1 MHSVR
6 KKVRNFASEKFNQ
19 SNHSK
24 MKLRKLFVAV
34 ALLTTGLVSAQQQQM
49 QMPEIPVD
57 DSVRIGKLDNGLTY
71 YLRHNNT
78 PEKKANFYIAQ
89 RVGSIQEDDSQ
100 QGLAHFLEHMAFNGS
115 EHFPTGTMTEYLQ
128 SIGVQYGRSLNAY
141 TSIDRTVYY
150 IADVSTERQSA
161 LDSCVLVLR
170 DWSSGVTA
178 TPEEI
183 EKERDVIHNE
193 YRMRNSPSQRMIER
207 ALPTLFQGSKYGFR
221 MPIGKMEIIDNFKPE
236 ELIAYYKKWYRP
248 DNQAIIIVGDI
259 NVDYTEALI
268 KKLFGDIVV
277 PADAAKVIDEPVP
290 DNEKAIYVA
299 EKDKEQQ
306 YPVLMLSMKRDPVP
320 TELKKTAAYLVQQY
334 LSSMVCSMLNSRFS
348 EISEQPDC
356 PFIQGQA
363 EDGNYLGMS
372 RTKDAFQLVGVAKEG
387 KDIETLQAIYREA
400 KRARDFGFTA
410 TEYARAKA
418 DYLSGL
424 EKIYTNRDKR
434 KNNVYCSEYV
444 ENFLENEPIPS
455 IETLYQLM
463 TALAGQL
470 PVELVN
476 QYAQQL
482 ITTDDKNLVAY
493 YMEQEKEGKKYVST
507 DAMKTGIEA
516 VRTEAL
522 TAWVDNVKE
531 EPLISQMPAKGKIVK
546 ETENKTLGYKELTL
560 SNGARVI
567 LKKTDFKDD
576 QVMMQAEAKGGYS
589 LFGKQDEINLQAI
602 DAVVMYSGLGNFLK
616 SELDKALAGKVASV
630 GIRVAED
637 RQYISGQSTP
647 KDLETLF
654 QLFYLTMTNVNK
666 DEKSMAS
673 FINQMQ
679 LVLKTKDLNH
689 ELVYRDS
696 VASIQNSGNPLYM
709 LPNLEDIQKFDY
721 DRALQM
727 LKQLYGNG
735 GQFIYTIIGNF
746 DEQKVREYL
755 ELYIAAMP
763 QGQVVKAKDVRTFFR
778 GTPVCNFTRKMETP
792 QAQTTEIW
800 LNDQLP
806 YTLENVVLMRFA
818 SQILTRIY
826 DRTIRE
832 EESAAYNVG
841 ARGEISVNGD
851 KPIYM
856 LTAQAPTNPDKQK
869 IARDLMLKY
878 LAEASEK
885 IGDTD
890 LNTVKEILLKQAE
903 DNNRENGHWMN
914 VLTEWTAEGVDLQTK
929 YVETVKAVTNQ
940 KVQNF
945 IKQMMNTGNHASI
958 VMMPEK

>member
-1 MHSVR
+1 MIACWPNNKIST
-6 KKVRNFASEKFNQ
+6 Q

-141 TSIDRTVYY
+141 TSIDRTVYF

-170 DWSSGVTA
+170 DWSSGITV

-193 YRMRNSPSQRMIER
+193 YRMRNSPNQRMIER

-221 MPIGKMEIIDNFKPE
+221 MPIGKMEIVDNFKPE
-236 ELIAYYKKWYRP
+236 ELVAYYKKWYRP

-268 KKLFGDIVV
+268 KKLFGDIKVD
-277 PADAAKVIDEPVP
+277 PNAPKVIDEPVP
-290 DNEKAIYVA
+290 DNEQAIYVT

-320 TELKKTAAYLVQQY
+320 AELKKTAAYLVQNY
-334 LSSMVCSMLNSRFS
+334 LNTMVCAMLNSRFS
-348 EISEQPDC
+348 EITEQPDC
-356 PFIQGQA
+356 PFIQAQVQ
-363 EDGNYLGMS
+363 DGNFMQLA
-372 RTKDAFQLVGVAKEG
+372 RTKDALMLIGVAKEG
-387 KDIETLQAIYREA
+387 KDIETLQAMAREA

-410 TEYARAKA
+410 TEYSRAKA

-424 EKIYTNRDKR
+424 EKLYTNRDKR
-434 KNNVYCSEYV
+434 KNDAYCSEYV
-444 ENFLENEPIPS
+444 ENFLENDPIPS
-455 IETLYQLM
+455 VETLYQTM

-470 PVELVN
+470 PIELVN
-476 QYAQQL
+476 QYAQQ
-482 ITTDDKNLVAY
+482 IINIDGKNLVAFS
-493 YMEQEKEGKKYVST
+493 MEQEKEGKTNYT
-507 DAMKTGIEA
+507 TADAMKAGVET
-516 VRTEAL
+516 VRTETL
-522 TAWVDNVKE
+522 TAWVDNVKQ
-531 EPLISQMPAKGKIVK
+531 EPLIAQMPTKGQIVK

-576 QVMMQAEAKGGYS
+576 QVMMQAEAKGGMS
-589 LFGKQDEINLQAI
+589 LFGKADDMNLQLI
-602 DAVVMYSGLGNFLK
+602 SIVPSYSGLGNFLK
-616 SELDKALAGKVASV
+616 SELDKALAGKMASV
-630 GIRVAED
+630 SIRVAED
-637 RQYISGQSTP
+637 RQYIVGQSTP

-654 QLFYLTMTNVNK
+654 QLFYLTMTDVKK
-666 DEKSMAS
+666 DDKSMAS
-673 FINQMQ
+673 FVNLMQ
-679 LVLKTKDLNH
+679 TALKNKDLNH
-689 ELVYRDS
+689 DIAYNDS
-696 VASIQNSGNPLYM
+696 VNSVQNCGNFLY
-709 LPNLEDIQKFDY
+709 LTPSVDDIQRFDY
-721 DRALQM
+721 ERTLQM
-727 LKQLYGNG
+727 MKQLYGNG

-746 DEQKVREYL
+746 DEQQVRELL
-755 ELYIAAMP
+755 EQYIAPMP
-763 QGQVVKAKDVRTFFR
+763 QGTPVKAKDVRTFFK
-778 GTPVCNFTRKMETP
+778 GNPVCNFTRKMETP
-792 QAQTTEIW
+792 QARTTEIW
-800 LNDQLP
+800 LNDKLP
-806 YTLENVVLMRFA
+806 YTQENVVLMNMV
-818 SQILTRIY
+818 SQIMTRIY

-841 ARGEISVNGD
+841 ARGTISVNGN
-851 KPIYM
+851 KPVYM
-856 LTAQAPTNPDKQK
+856 LSAAAPTNPDKQK

-878 LAEASEK
+878 MTEATQK
-885 IGDTD
+885 ISDTD
-890 LNTVKEILLKQAE
+890 LNTVKEIMLKQAE

-914 VLTEWTAEGVDLQTK
+914 VLTEWTAEGIDLQTN
-929 YVETVKAVTNQ
+929 YAETVKGVTTQ

-945 IKQMMNTGNHASI
+945 IKQIISAGNHASI

>member
-1 MHSVR
+1 M
-6 KKVRNFASEKFNQ
+6 
-19 SNHSK
+19 
-24 MKLRKLFVAV
+24 AV
-34 ALLTTGLVSAQQQQM
+34 ALISTGLASAQQQM
-49 QMPEIPVD
+49 QMPEIPTD

-141 TSIDRTVYY
+141 TSIDRTVYF

-170 DWSSGVTA
+170 DWSSGITV

-236 ELIAYYKKWYRP
+236 ELVAYYKKWYRP

-268 KKLFGDIVV
+268 KKLFGDIKVD
-277 PADAAKVIDEPVP
+277 PNAPKVIDEPVP
-290 DNEKAIYVA
+290 DNEQAIYVA

-320 TELKKTAAYLVQQY
+320 AELKKTAAFLVQEY
-334 LSSMVCSMLNSRFS
+334 LNTMVCSMMNSRFS
-348 EISEQPDC
+348 EITEQPDC
-356 PFIQGQA
+356 PFIQAQVQN
-363 EDGNYLGMS
+363 GNFLDMA
-372 RTKDAFQLVGVAKEG
+372 RTKDELRIIGVAKEG
-387 KDIETLQAIYREA
+387 KDIEMLQALVREA
-400 KRARDFGFTA
+400 KRAHDFGFTA

-424 EKIYTNRDKR
+424 EKFYTNRDKR
-434 KNNVYCSEYV
+434 KNDAYCSEYV
-444 ENFLENEPIPS
+444 ENFLESDPIPS
-455 IETLYQLM
+455 AETLYQTM

-476 QYAQQL
+476 QYAQQV
-482 ITTDDKNLVAY
+482 ISTDDKNLVAF
-493 YMEQEKEGKKYVST
+493 YMEQEKDGKTYVAT
-507 DAMKTGIEA
+507 DAMKKGVEA
-516 VRTEAL
+516 VRAETL

-531 EPLISQMPAKGKIVK
+531 EPLIANMPAKGQIVK

-576 QVMMQAEAKGGYS
+576 QVMMQAEAKGGMA
-589 LFGKQDEINLQAI
+589 LFGKADDMNVQLISI
-602 DAVVMYSGLGNFLK
+602 VPSYSGLGNFLK
-616 SELDKALAGKVASV
+616 SELDKALAGKMASV
-630 GIRVAED
+630 SLRVAED
-637 RQYISGQSTP
+637 RQYIAGQSTP

-654 QLFYLTMTNVNK
+654 QLFYLTMTDIKK
-666 DEKSMAS
+666 DEKSVAS
-673 FINQMQ
+673 FINLMQ
-679 LVLKTKDLNH
+679 TALKNKDLNH
-689 ELVYRDS
+689 EIVYRDS
-696 VASIQNSGNPLYM
+696 VANVQNCGNFLY
-709 LPNLEDIQKFDY
+709 LTPSVDDIQRFDY
-721 DRALQM
+721 DRTLEM
-727 LKQLYGNG
+727 IKLLYSNISR
-735 GQFIYTIIGNF
+735 FTFTIVGNF
-746 DEQKVREYL
+746 DEQQTRDLIET
-755 ELYIAAMP
+755 YIASVAC
-763 QGQVVKAKDVRTFFR
+763 VDSLDYSTKDIRTFFKGNR
-778 GTPVCNFTRKMETP
+778 VCNFTRKMETP

-800 LNDQLP
+800 LNDKLP
-806 YTLENVVLMRFA
+806 YTQENVILMNIA
-818 SQILTRIY
+818 SQIMTRIY

-841 ARGEISVNGD
+841 AKGSLSVNGD
-851 KPIYM
+851 RPVYIF
-856 LTAQAPTNPDKQK
+856 TAAAPTNPDKQK

-878 LAEASEK
+878 LTEATQK
-885 IGDTD
+885 ISDTD
-890 LNTVKEILLKQAE
+890 LNTVKEIMLKQAE

-914 VLTEWTAEGVDLQTK
+914 VLTEWTAEGVDLQTN
-929 YVETVKAVTNQ
+929 YAETVKGVTAQ
-940 KVQNF
+940 KVQKF
-945 IKQMMNTGNHASI
+945 IADMINAGNHASI

>member
-1 MHSVR
+1 MR
-6 KKVRNFASEKFNQ
+6 
-19 SNHSK
+19 
-24 MKLRKLFVAV
+24 LRRLFVAI
-34 ALLTTGLVSAQQQQM
+34 ALISTGLASAQGQM

-170 DWSSGVTA
+170 DWSNGITV

-193 YRMRNSPSQRMIER
+193 YRMRNSPNQRMIER

-221 MPIGKMEIIDNFKPE
+221 MPIGKMEIVDNFKPE
-236 ELIAYYKKWYRP
+236 ELVAYYKKWYRP

-268 KKLFGDIVV
+268 KKLFGDIKVD
-277 PADAAKVIDEPVP
+277 PNAPKVIDEPVP
-290 DNEKAIYVA
+290 DNEQAIYVA

-306 YPVLMLSMKRDPVP
+306 YPVLMLSMKCDPVP
-320 TELKKTAAYLVQQY
+320 TELKKTSAYLVQEY
-334 LSSMVCSMLNSRFS
+334 LNAMVCSMLNSRFS
-348 EISEQPDC
+348 EITEQPDC
-356 PFIQGQA
+356 PFIQAQVQ
-363 EDGNYLGMS
+363 DGNFMQLA
-372 RTKDAFQLVGVAKEG
+372 RTKDALMLIGVAKEG
-387 KDIETLQAIYREA
+387 KDIETLQAVLREA

-424 EKIYTNRDKR
+424 EKLYTNRDKR
-434 KNNVYCSEYV
+434 KNDAYCSEYV
-444 ENFLENEPIPS
+444 ENFLESDPIPS
-455 IETLYQLM
+455 VETLYQMM

-470 PVELVN
+470 PVDLVN
-476 QYAQQL
+476 QYAQQ
-482 ITTDDKNLVAY
+482 IISIDGKNLVAFS
-493 YMEQEKEGKKYVST
+493 MEQEKEGKANYIT
-507 DAMKTGIEA
+507 ADALKKGTEA
-516 VRTEAL
+516 VRTETL

-531 EPLISQMPAKGKIVK
+531 EPLITQMPTKGQIVK

-576 QVMMQAEAKGGYS
+576 QVMMQAEAKGGMS
-589 LFGKQDEINLQAI
+589 LFGKADDMNLQLI
-602 DAVVMYSGLGNFLK
+602 SVVPTYSGLGNFLK

-630 GIRVAED
+630 SINVAED
-637 RQYISGQSTP
+637 RQYIAGQSTP

-654 QLFYLTMTNVNK
+654 QLFYLTMTNIKK

-673 FINQMQ
+673 FANLMQ
-679 LVLKTKDLNH
+679 TALKNKDLNH
-689 ELVYRDS
+689 EIVYRDS
-696 VASIQNSGNPLYM
+696 VASVQNCGNFLY
-709 LPNLEDIQKFDY
+709 LTPSVDDIKRFDY
-721 DRALQM
+721 DRSLEM
-727 LKQLYGNG
+727 IKQLYGNG

-746 DEQKVREYL
+746 DEQQVRELL
-755 ELYIAAMP
+755 EQYIAPMP
-763 QGQVVKAKDVRTFFR
+763 QGTPVKAKDVRTFFK
-778 GTPVCNFTRKMETP
+778 GNPVCNFTRKMETP
-792 QAQTTEIW
+792 QAQITEIW
-800 LNDQLP
+800 LNDKMA
-806 YTLENVVLMRFA
+806 YTQENVILMNIA
-818 SQILTRIY
+818 KQILTRIY

-841 ARGEISVNGD
+841 AKGSISVNGD
-851 KPIYM
+851 KPVFM
-856 LTAQAPTNPDKQK
+856 LSAVAPTNPDKQK

-878 LAEASEK
+878 LKESTQK
-885 IGDTD
+885 ITDTD
-890 LNTVKEILLKQAE
+890 LNTVKEIMLKQAE
-903 DNNRENGHWMN
+903 DNNRENSHWMN
-914 VLTEWTAEGVDLQTK
+914 VLTEWTAEGVDLQTN
-929 YVETVKAVTNQ
+929 YAETVKAVTAQ
-940 KVQNF
+940 KVQKFLADMINA
-945 IKQMMNTGNHASI
+945 GNQASI

>member
-1 MHSVR
+1 
-6 KKVRNFASEKFNQ
+6 
-19 SNHSK
+19 
-24 MKLRKLFVAV
+24 MKLRKIFVAV
-34 ALLTTGLVSAQQQQM
+34 ALLTTGVVSAQQQM

-89 RVGSIQEDDSQ
+89 RVGSIQEDDTQ

-170 DWSSGVTA
+170 DWSSGITA

-268 KKLFGDIVV
+268 KKMFGDIVV

-290 DNEKAIYVA
+290 DNEKAIYVV

-306 YPVLMLSMKRDPVP
+306 YPILMLSMKRDPVP
-320 TELKKTAAYLVQQY
+320 AELKKTAAYLVQVY
-334 LSSMVCSMLNSRFS
+334 LNSMVCSMLNSRLS
-348 EISEQPDC
+348 EIAEQPEC
-356 PFIQGQA
+356 PFIQGVAQ
-363 EDGNYLGMS
+363 DGNYLDMS
-372 RTKDAFQLVGVAKEG
+372 RTKDAFQLIGVAKEG

-424 EKIYTNRDKR
+424 EKTYTNRDKR

-444 ENFLENEPIPS
+444 ENFLENDPIPS
-455 IETLYQLM
+455 IETLYQTM

-476 QYAQQL
+476 QYAQQI
-482 ITTDDKNLVAY
+482 ITTDDKNLVAF
-493 YMEQEKEGKKYVST
+493 YMEQEKEGKTYVSPN
-507 DAMKTGIEA
+507 AMKTGIEA
-516 VRTEAL
+516 VRTETL
-522 TAWVDNVKE
+522 TAWVDNVKQ

-576 QVMMQAEAKGGYS
+576 QVMMQAEAKGGMS
-589 LFGKQDEINLQAI
+589 LFGKADIMNLQAT
-602 DAVVMYSGLGNFLK
+602 DAAVMYSGLGNFSK
-616 SELDKALAGKVASV
+616 SELEKALAGKQASV

-647 KDLETLF
+647 KDLETMF
-654 QLFYLTMTNVNK
+654 QLFYLTMTNINK
-666 DEKSMAS
+666 DEKSMAA
-673 FINQMQ
+673 FVNQMQ
-679 LVLKTKDLNH
+679 LVLKNKSLNH
-689 ELVYRDS
+689 SLVYQDS
-696 VASIQNSGNPLYM
+696 VESVRNCGNKLFRIPEV
-709 LPNLEDIQKFDY
+709 EDIQQFDY
-721 DRALQM
+721 DRTLQI

-746 DEQKVREYL
+746 DEQQVREYL
-755 ELYIAAMP
+755 EQYIAAMP
-763 QGQVVKAKDVRTFFR
+763 QGQAVKAKDIRTYFK
-778 GTPVCNFTRKMETP
+778 GNPVCNFSRKMETP

-800 LNDQLP
+800 INDKLP
-806 YTLENVVLMRFA
+806 YTQENVVLMRIA
-818 SQILTRIY
+818 SQIMTRIY

-841 ARGEISVNGD
+841 ASGSISVNGD
-851 KPIYM
+851 KPVYM
-856 LTAQAPTNPDKQK
+856 FAAQAPTNPDKQK

-878 LAEASEK
+878 LTEASEK

-914 VLTEWTAEGVDLQTK
+914 VLTEWTAEGVDLQTN
-929 YVETVKAVTNQ
+929 YAETVKAVTNQ

-945 IKQMMNTGNHASI
+945 IKQMISAGNHASI
-958 VMMPEK
+958 VMMPEQ

>member
-1 MHSVR
+1 
-6 KKVRNFASEKFNQ
+6 
-19 SNHSK
+19 
-24 MKLRKLFVAV
+24 MKLRKIFVAV
-34 ALLTTGLVSAQQQQM
+34 ALLTTGVVSAQQQM

-89 RVGSIQEDDSQ
+89 RVGSIQEDDTQ

-170 DWSSGVTA
+170 DWSSGITA

-268 KKLFGDIVV
+268 KKMFGDIVV

-306 YPVLMLSMKRDPVP
+306 YPILMLSMKRDPVP
-320 TELKKTAAYLVQQY
+320 AELKKTAAYLVQVY
-334 LSSMVCSMLNSRFS
+334 LNSMVCSMLNSRLS
-348 EISEQPDC
+348 EIAEQPEC
-356 PFIQGQA
+356 PFIQGVAQ
-363 EDGNYLGMS
+363 DGNYLDMS
-372 RTKDAFQLVGVAKEG
+372 RTKDAFQLIGVAKEG

-424 EKIYTNRDKR
+424 EKTYTNRDKR

-444 ENFLENEPIPS
+444 ENFLENDPIPS
-455 IETLYQLM
+455 IETLYQTM

-476 QYAQQL
+476 QYAQQI
-482 ITTDDKNLVAY
+482 ITTDDKNLVAF
-493 YMEQEKEGKKYVST
+493 YMEQEKEGKTYVSPN
-507 DAMKTGIEA
+507 AMKTGIEA
-516 VRTEAL
+516 VRTETL
-522 TAWVDNVKE
+522 TAWVDNVKQ

-576 QVMMQAEAKGGYS
+576 QVMMQAEAKGGMS
-589 LFGKQDEINLQAI
+589 LFGKADIMNLQAT
-602 DAVVMYSGLGNFLK
+602 DAAVMYSGLGNFSK
-616 SELDKALAGKVASV
+616 SELEKALAGKQASV

-647 KDLETLF
+647 KDLETMF
-654 QLFYLTMTNVNK
+654 QLFYLTMTNINK
-666 DEKSMAS
+666 DEKSMAA
-673 FINQMQ
+673 FVNQMQ
-679 LVLKTKDLNH
+679 LVLKNKSLNH
-689 ELVYRDS
+689 SLVYQDS
-696 VASIQNSGNPLYM
+696 VESVRNCGNKLFRIPEV
-709 LPNLEDIQKFDY
+709 EDIQQFDY
-721 DRALQM
+721 DRTLQI

-746 DEQKVREYL
+746 DEQQVREYL
-755 ELYIAAMP
+755 EQYIAAMP
-763 QGQVVKAKDVRTFFR
+763 QGQAVKAKDIRTYFK
-778 GTPVCNFTRKMETP
+778 GNPVCNFSRKMETP

-800 LNDQLP
+800 INDKLP
-806 YTLENVVLMRFA
+806 YTQENVVLMRIA
-818 SQILTRIY
+818 SQIMTRIY

-841 ARGEISVNGD
+841 ASGSISVNGD
-851 KPIYM
+851 KPVYM
-856 LTAQAPTNPDKQK
+856 FAAQAPTNPDKQK

-878 LAEASEK
+878 LTEASEK

-914 VLTEWTAEGVDLQTK
+914 VLTEWTAEGVDLQTN
-929 YVETVKAVTNQ
+929 YAETVKAVTNQ

-945 IKQMMNTGNHASI
+945 IKQMISAGNHASI
-958 VMMPEK
+958 VMMPEQ

>member
-1 MHSVR
+1 
-6 KKVRNFASEKFNQ
+6 
-19 SNHSK
+19 

-34 ALLTTGLVSAQQQQM
+34 ALLTTMMVSAQQQQM

-150 IADVSTERQSA
+150 ISDVSTERQSA

-277 PADAAKVIDEPVP
+277 PANAAKVVDEPVP

-320 TELKKTAAYLVQQY
+320 AELKKTVAYLVQQY

-363 EDGNYLGMS
+363 GDGNYLDMA
-372 RTKDAFQLVGVAKEG
+372 RTKDAFQLIGVAKEG

-424 EKIYTNRDKR
+424 EKTYTNRDKR

-444 ENFLENEPIPS
+444 ENFLENDPIPS
-455 IETLYQLM
+455 IETLYQTM

-482 ITTDDKNLVAY
+482 ITTDDKNL
-493 YMEQEKEGKKYVST
+493 EKEGKTYVSP

-516 VRTEAL
+516 VRTETL

-616 SELDKALAGKVASV
+616 SELDKALAKALAGKVASV

-673 FINQMQ
+673 FVNQMQ

-689 ELVYRDS
+689 DLVYRDS
-696 VASIQNSGNPLYM
+696 VASVQNSGNPLYM
-709 LPNLEDIQKFDY
+709 LPNLEDIEKFDY
-721 DRALQM
+721 DRTLQM
-727 LKQLYGNG
+727 LKQMYGNG
-735 GQFIYTIIGNF
+735 GQFVYTIIGNF

-755 ELYIAAMP
+755 EQYIAAMP
-763 QGQVVKAKDVRTFFR
+763 QGQAVKAKDVRTFFR
-778 GTPVCNFTRKMETP
+778 GNPVCNFTRKMETP

-818 SQILTRIY
+818 SQIMTRIY

-841 ARGEISVNGD
+841 ARGEMSVNGD

-856 LTAQAPTNPDKQK
+856 FTAQAPTNPDKQK

-878 LAEASEK
+878 LQEASEK
-885 IGDTD
+885 ISDTD
-890 LNTVKEILLKQAE
+890 LNTVREILLKQAE

-929 YVETVKAVTNQ
+929 YAETVKAVTNQ
-940 KVQNF
+940 KVQDF
-945 IKQMMNTGNHASI
+945 IKQMINAGNHASI

>member
-1 MHSVR
+1 MR
-6 KKVRNFASEKFNQ
+6 
-19 SNHSK
+19 
-24 MKLRKLFVAV
+24 LRRLFVAI
-34 ALLTTGLVSAQQQQM
+34 ALISTGLASAQGQM

-170 DWSSGVTA
+170 DWSNGITV

-193 YRMRNSPSQRMIER
+193 YRMRNSPNQRMIER

-221 MPIGKMEIIDNFKPE
+221 MPIGKMEIVDNFKPE
-236 ELIAYYKKWYRP
+236 ELVAYYKKWYRP

-268 KKLFGDIVV
+268 KKLFGDIKVD
-277 PADAAKVIDEPVP
+277 PNAPKVIDEPVP
-290 DNEKAIYVA
+290 DNEQAIYVA

-320 TELKKTAAYLVQQY
+320 TELKKTSAYLVQEY
-334 LSSMVCSMLNSRFS
+334 LNAMVCSMLNSRFS
-348 EISEQPDC
+348 EITEQPDC
-356 PFIQGQA
+356 PFIQAQVQ
-363 EDGNYLGMS
+363 DGNFMQLA
-372 RTKDAFQLVGVAKEG
+372 RTKDALMLIGVAKEG
-387 KDIETLQAIYREA
+387 KDIETLQAVLREA

-424 EKIYTNRDKR
+424 EKLYTNRDKR
-434 KNNVYCSEYV
+434 KNDAYCSEYV
-444 ENFLENEPIPS
+444 ENFLESDPIPS
-455 IETLYQLM
+455 VETLYQMM

-470 PVELVN
+470 PVDLVN
-476 QYAQQL
+476 QYAQQ
-482 ITTDDKNLVAY
+482 IISIDGKNLVAFS
-493 YMEQEKEGKKYVST
+493 MEQEKEGKANYIT
-507 DAMKTGIEA
+507 ADALKKGTEV
-516 VRTEAL
+516 VRTETL

-531 EPLISQMPAKGKIVK
+531 EPLITQMPTKGQIVK

-576 QVMMQAEAKGGYS
+576 QVMMQAEAKGGMS
-589 LFGKQDEINLQAI
+589 LFGKADDMNLQLI
-602 DAVVMYSGLGNFLK
+602 SVVSTYSGLGNFLK

-630 GIRVAED
+630 SINVAED
-637 RQYISGQSTP
+637 RQYIAGQSTP

-654 QLFYLTMTNVNK
+654 QLFYLTMTNIKK

-673 FINQMQ
+673 FANLMQ
-679 LVLKTKDLNH
+679 TALKNKDLNH
-689 ELVYRDS
+689 EIVYRDS
-696 VASIQNSGNPLYM
+696 VASVQNCGNFLY
-709 LPNLEDIQKFDY
+709 LTPSVDDIKRFDY
-721 DRALQM
+721 DRSLEM
-727 LKQLYGNG
+727 IKQLYGNG

-746 DEQKVREYL
+746 DEQQVRELL
-755 ELYIAAMP
+755 EQYIAPMP
-763 QGQVVKAKDVRTFFR
+763 QGTPVKAKDVRTFFK
-778 GTPVCNFTRKMETP
+778 GNPVCNFTRKMETP
-792 QAQTTEIW
+792 QAQITEIW
-800 LNDQLP
+800 LNDKMA
-806 YTLENVVLMRFA
+806 YTQENVILMNIA
-818 SQILTRIY
+818 KQILTRIY

-841 ARGEISVNGD
+841 AKGSISVNGD
-851 KPIYM
+851 KPVFM
-856 LTAQAPTNPDKQK
+856 LSAVAPTNPDKQK

-878 LAEASEK
+878 LKESTQK
-885 IGDTD
+885 ITDTD
-890 LNTVKEILLKQAE
+890 LNTVKEIMLKQAE
-903 DNNRENGHWMN
+903 DNNRENSHWMN
-914 VLTEWTAEGVDLQTK
+914 VLTEWTAEGVDLQTN
-929 YVETVKAVTNQ
+929 YAETVKAVTAQ
-940 KVQNF
+940 KVQKFLADMINA
-945 IKQMMNTGNHASI
+945 GNHASI

>member
-1 MHSVR
+1 MIACWPNNKIST
-6 KKVRNFASEKFNQ
+6 Q

-141 TSIDRTVYY
+141 TSIDRTVYF

-170 DWSSGVTA
+170 DWSSGITV

-193 YRMRNSPSQRMIER
+193 YRMRNSPNQRMIER

-221 MPIGKMEIIDNFKPE
+221 MPIGKMEIVDNFKPE
-236 ELIAYYKKWYRP
+236 ELVAYYKKWYRP

-268 KKLFGDIVV
+268 KKLFGDIKVD
-277 PADAAKVIDEPVP
+277 PNAPKVIDEPVP
-290 DNEKAIYVA
+290 DNEQAIYVT

-320 TELKKTAAYLVQQY
+320 AELKKTAAYLVQNY
-334 LSSMVCSMLNSRFS
+334 LNTMVCAMLNSRFS
-348 EISEQPDC
+348 EITEQPDC
-356 PFIQGQA
+356 PFIQAQVQ
-363 EDGNYLGMS
+363 DGNFMQLA
-372 RTKDAFQLVGVAKEG
+372 RTKDALMLIGVAKEG
-387 KDIETLQAIYREA
+387 KDIETLQAIAREA

-410 TEYARAKA
+410 TEYSRAKA

-424 EKIYTNRDKR
+424 EKLYTNRDKR
-434 KNNVYCSEYV
+434 KNDAYCSEYV
-444 ENFLENEPIPS
+444 ENFLENDPIPS
-455 IETLYQLM
+455 VETLYQTM

-470 PVELVN
+470 PIELVN
-476 QYAQQL
+476 QYAQQ
-482 ITTDDKNLVAY
+482 IINIDGKNLVAFS
-493 YMEQEKEGKKYVST
+493 MEQEKEGKTNYT
-507 DAMKTGIEA
+507 TADAMKAGVET
-516 VRTEAL
+516 VRTETL
-522 TAWVDNVKE
+522 TAWVDNVKQ
-531 EPLISQMPAKGKIVK
+531 EPLIAQMPTKGKIVK

-560 SNGARVI
+560 SNGARII

-576 QVMMQAEAKGGYS
+576 QVMMQAEAKGGMS
-589 LFGKQDEINLQAI
+589 LFGKADDMNLQLI
-602 DAVVMYSGLGNFLK
+602 SIVPSYSGLGNFLK
-616 SELDKALAGKVASV
+616 SELDKALAGKMASV
-630 GIRVAED
+630 SIRVAED
-637 RQYISGQSTP
+637 RQYIVGQSTP

-654 QLFYLTMTNVNK
+654 QLFYLTMTDVKK
-666 DEKSMAS
+666 DDKSMAS
-673 FINQMQ
+673 FVNLMQ
-679 LVLKTKDLNH
+679 TALKNKDLNH
-689 ELVYRDS
+689 DIAYNDS
-696 VASIQNSGNPLYM
+696 VNSVQNCGNFLY
-709 LPNLEDIQKFDY
+709 LTPSVDDIQRFDY
-721 DRALQM
+721 ERTLQM
-727 LKQLYGNG
+727 MKQLYGNG

-746 DEQKVREYL
+746 DEQQVRELL
-755 ELYIAAMP
+755 EQYIAPMP
-763 QGQVVKAKDVRTFFR
+763 QGTPVKAKDVRTFFK
-778 GTPVCNFTRKMETP
+778 GNPVCNFTRKMETP
-792 QAQTTEIW
+792 QARTTEIW
-800 LNDQLP
+800 LNDKLP
-806 YTLENVVLMRFA
+806 YTQENVVLMNMA
-818 SQILTRIY
+818 SQIMTRIY

-841 ARGEISVNGD
+841 AKGTISVNGN
-851 KPIYM
+851 KPVYM
-856 LTAQAPTNPDKQK
+856 LSAAAPTNPDKQK

-878 LAEASEK
+878 MTEATQK
-885 IGDTD
+885 ISDTD
-890 LNTVKEILLKQAE
+890 LNTVKEIMLKQAE

-914 VLTEWTAEGVDLQTK
+914 VLTEWTAEDIDLQTN
-929 YVETVKAVTNQ
+929 YAETVKGVTTQ

-945 IKQMMNTGNHASI
+945 IKQIISAGNHASI

>member
-1 MHSVR
+1 
-6 KKVRNFASEKFNQ
+6 
-19 SNHSK
+19 

-34 ALLTTGLVSAQQQQM
+34 ALLTTMTVSAQQQQM

-207 ALPTLFQGSKYGFR
+207 ALPTLFQGSKYGYR

-268 KKLFGDIVV
+268 KKMFGDIVV
-277 PADAAKVIDEPVP
+277 PDNAAKVTDEPVP

-306 YPVLMLSMKRDPVP
+306 YPVVMLSMKRDPVP
-320 TELKKTAAYLVQQY
+320 AELKKTAAYLVQDY
-334 LSSMVCSMLNSRFS
+334 LSDMVCAMLNSRLS
-348 EISEQPDC
+348 EIAEQPDC

-434 KNNVYCSEYV
+434 KNSAYCSEYV
-444 ENFLENEPIPS
+444 EHFLENEPIPS
-455 IETLYQLM
+455 IETLYQTM

-493 YMEQEKEGKKYVST
+493 YMEQEKEGKTYVAT
-507 DAMKTGIEA
+507 EAMKAGVEA
-516 VRTEAL
+516 VRNETL
-522 TAWVDNVKE
+522 TAWVDNVKQ
-531 EPLISQMPAKGKIVK
+531 EPLIAQMPAKGKIVK

-576 QVMMQAEAKGGYS
+576 QVMMQAEAKGGMS
-589 LFGKQDEINLQAI
+589 LFGKADIMNLQAT
-602 DAVVMYSGLGNFLK
+602 DAAVMYSGLGNFSK
-616 SELDKALAGKVASV
+616 SELEKALAGKQASV

-647 KDLETLF
+647 KDMETMF
-654 QLFYLTMTNVNK
+654 QLFYLTMTNINK
-666 DEKSMAS
+666 DEKSMAA
-673 FINQMQ
+673 FVNQMQ
-679 LVLKTKDLNH
+679 LVLKNKSLNH
-689 ELVYRDS
+689 ALVYQDS
-696 VASIQNSGNPLYM
+696 VESVRNCGNKLFRIPEA
-709 LPNLEDIQKFDY
+709 EDIQQFDY
-721 DRALQM
+721 DRTLQM

-746 DEQKVREYL
+746 DEQLVREYL
-755 ELYIAAMP
+755 EQYIAAMP
-763 QGQVVKAKDVRTFFR
+763 QGQAVKAKDIRTYFK
-778 GTPVCNFTRKMETP
+778 GNPVCNFSRKMETP

-800 LNDQLP
+800 INDKLP
-806 YTLENVVLMRFA
+806 YTQENVVLMRIA
-818 SQILTRIY
+818 SQIMTRIY

-841 ARGEISVNGD
+841 ASGSISVNGD
-851 KPIYM
+851 KPVFM
-856 LTAQAPTNPDKQK
+856 FAAQAPTNPDKQK

-878 LAEASEK
+878 LAEATEK

-914 VLTEWTAEGVDLQTK
+914 VLTEWTAEGVDLQTN
-929 YVETVKAVTNQ
+929 YAETVKAVTNQ

-945 IKQMMNTGNHASI
+945 IKQMISAGNHASI
-958 VMMPEK
+958 VMMPEQ

>member
-1 MHSVR
+1 MR
-6 KKVRNFASEKFNQ
+6 
-19 SNHSK
+19 
-24 MKLRKLFVAV
+24 LRRLFVAI
-34 ALLTTGLVSAQQQQM
+34 ALISTGLASAQGQM

-170 DWSSGVTA
+170 DWSNGITV

-193 YRMRNSPSQRMIER
+193 YRMRNSPNQRMIER

-221 MPIGKMEIIDNFKPE
+221 MPIGKMEIVDNFKPE
-236 ELIAYYKKWYRP
+236 ELVAYYKKWYRP

-268 KKLFGDIVV
+268 KKLFGDIKVD
-277 PADAAKVIDEPVP
+277 PNAPKVIDEPVP
-290 DNEKAIYVA
+290 DNEQAIYVA

-320 TELKKTAAYLVQQY
+320 TELKKTSAYLVQEY
-334 LSSMVCSMLNSRFS
+334 LNAMVCSMLNSRFS
-348 EISEQPDC
+348 EITEQPDC
-356 PFIQGQA
+356 PFIQAQVQ
-363 EDGNYLGMS
+363 DGNFMQLA
-372 RTKDAFQLVGVAKEG
+372 RTKDALMLIGVAKEG
-387 KDIETLQAIYREA
+387 KDIETLQAVLREA

-424 EKIYTNRDKR
+424 EKLYTNRDKR
-434 KNNVYCSEYV
+434 KNDAYCSEYV
-444 ENFLENEPIPS
+444 ENFLESDPIPS
-455 IETLYQLM
+455 VETLYQMM

-470 PVELVN
+470 PVDLVN
-476 QYAQQL
+476 QYAQQ
-482 ITTDDKNLVAY
+482 IISIDGKNLVAFS
-493 YMEQEKEGKKYVST
+493 MEQEKEGKANYIT
-507 DAMKTGIEA
+507 ADALKKGTEV
-516 VRTEAL
+516 VRTETL

-531 EPLISQMPAKGKIVK
+531 EPLITQMPTKGQIVK

-576 QVMMQAEAKGGYS
+576 QVMMQAEAKGGMS
-589 LFGKQDEINLQAI
+589 LFGKADDMNLQLI
-602 DAVVMYSGLGNFLK
+602 SVVPTYSGLGNFLK

-630 GIRVAED
+630 SINVAED
-637 RQYISGQSTP
+637 RQYIAGQSTP

-654 QLFYLTMTNVNK
+654 QLFYLTMTNIKK

-673 FINQMQ
+673 FANLMQ
-679 LVLKTKDLNH
+679 TALKNKDLNH
-689 ELVYRDS
+689 EIVYRDS
-696 VASIQNSGNPLYM
+696 VASVQNCGNFLY
-709 LPNLEDIQKFDY
+709 LTPSVDDIKRFDY
-721 DRALQM
+721 DRSLEM
-727 LKQLYGNG
+727 IKQLYGNG

-746 DEQKVREYL
+746 DEQQVRELL
-755 ELYIAAMP
+755 EQYIAPMP
-763 QGQVVKAKDVRTFFR
+763 QGTPVKAKDVRTFFK
-778 GTPVCNFTRKMETP
+778 GNPICNFTRKMETP
-792 QAQTTEIW
+792 QAQITEIW
-800 LNDQLP
+800 LNDKMA
-806 YTLENVVLMRFA
+806 YTQENVILMNIA
-818 SQILTRIY
+818 KQILTRIY

-841 ARGEISVNGD
+841 AKGSISVNGD
-851 KPIYM
+851 KPVFI
-856 LTAQAPTNPDKQK
+856 LSAVAPTNPDKQK

-878 LAEASEK
+878 LKESTQK
-885 IGDTD
+885 ITDTD
-890 LNTVKEILLKQAE
+890 LNTVKEIMLKQAE
-903 DNNRENGHWMN
+903 DNNRENSHWMN
-914 VLTEWTAEGVDLQTK
+914 VLTEWTAEGVDLQTN
-929 YVETVKAVTNQ
+929 YAETVKAVTAQ
-940 KVQNF
+940 KVQKFLADMINA
-945 IKQMMNTGNHASI
+945 GNHASI

>member
-1 MHSVR
+1 MIACWPNNKIST
-6 KKVRNFASEKFNQ
+6 Q

-24 MKLRKLFVAV
+24 
-34 ALLTTGLVSAQQQQM
+34 
-49 QMPEIPVD
+49 IVD

-141 TSIDRTVYY
+141 TSIDRTVYF

-170 DWSSGVTA
+170 DWSSGITV

-193 YRMRNSPSQRMIER
+193 YRMRNSPNQRMIER

-221 MPIGKMEIIDNFKPE
+221 MPIGKMEIVDNFKPE
-236 ELIAYYKKWYRP
+236 ELVAYYKKWYRP

-268 KKLFGDIVV
+268 KKLFGDIKVD
-277 PADAAKVIDEPVP
+277 PNAPKVIDEPVP
-290 DNEKAIYVA
+290 DNEQAIYVT

-320 TELKKTAAYLVQQY
+320 AELKKTAAYLVQNY
-334 LSSMVCSMLNSRFS
+334 LNTMVCAMLNSRFS
-348 EISEQPDC
+348 EITEQPDC
-356 PFIQGQA
+356 PFIQAQVQ
-363 EDGNYLGMS
+363 DGNFMQLA
-372 RTKDAFQLVGVAKEG
+372 RTKDALMLIGVAKEG
-387 KDIETLQAIYREA
+387 KDIETLQAIAREA

-410 TEYARAKA
+410 TEYSRAKA

-424 EKIYTNRDKR
+424 EKLYTNRDKR
-434 KNNVYCSEYV
+434 KNDAYCSEYV
-444 ENFLENEPIPS
+444 ENFLENDPIPS
-455 IETLYQLM
+455 VETLYQTM

-470 PVELVN
+470 PIELVN
-476 QYAQQL
+476 QYAQQ
-482 ITTDDKNLVAY
+482 IINIDGKNLVAFS
-493 YMEQEKEGKKYVST
+493 MEQEKEGKTNYT
-507 DAMKTGIEA
+507 TADAMKAGVET
-516 VRTEAL
+516 VRTETL
-522 TAWVDNVKE
+522 TAWVDNVKQ
-531 EPLISQMPAKGKIVK
+531 EPLIAQMPTKGKIVK

-560 SNGARVI
+560 SNGARII

-576 QVMMQAEAKGGYS
+576 QVMMQAEAKGGMS
-589 LFGKQDEINLQAI
+589 LFGKADDMNLQLI
-602 DAVVMYSGLGNFLK
+602 SIVPSYSGLGNFLK
-616 SELDKALAGKVASV
+616 SELDKALAGKMASV
-630 GIRVAED
+630 SIRVAED
-637 RQYISGQSTP
+637 RQYIVGQSTP

-654 QLFYLTMTNVNK
+654 QLFYLTMTDVKK
-666 DEKSMAS
+666 DDKSMAS
-673 FINQMQ
+673 FVNLMQ
-679 LVLKTKDLNH
+679 TALKNKDLNH
-689 ELVYRDS
+689 DIAYNDS
-696 VASIQNSGNPLYM
+696 VNSVQNCGNFLY
-709 LPNLEDIQKFDY
+709 LTPSVDDIQRFDY
-721 DRALQM
+721 ERTLQM
-727 LKQLYGNG
+727 MKQLYGNG

-746 DEQKVREYL
+746 DEQQVRELL
-755 ELYIAAMP
+755 EQYIAPMP
-763 QGQVVKAKDVRTFFR
+763 QGTPVKAKDVRTFFK
-778 GTPVCNFTRKMETP
+778 GNPVCNFTRKMETP
-792 QAQTTEIW
+792 QARTTEIW
-800 LNDQLP
+800 LNDKLP
-806 YTLENVVLMRFA
+806 YTQENVVLMNMA
-818 SQILTRIY
+818 SQIMTRIY

-841 ARGEISVNGD
+841 AKGTISVNGN
-851 KPIYM
+851 KPVYM
-856 LTAQAPTNPDKQK
+856 LSAAAPTNPDKQK

-878 LAEASEK
+878 MTEATQK
-885 IGDTD
+885 ISDTD
-890 LNTVKEILLKQAE
+890 LNTVKEIMLKQAE

-914 VLTEWTAEGVDLQTK
+914 VLTEWTAEGIDLQTN
-929 YVETVKAVTNQ
+929 YAETVKGVTTQ

-945 IKQMMNTGNHASI
+945 IKQIISTGNHASI

>member
-1 MHSVR
+1 MR
-6 KKVRNFASEKFNQ
+6 
-19 SNHSK
+19 
-24 MKLRKLFVAV
+24 LRRLFVAI
-34 ALLTTGLVSAQQQQM
+34 ALISTGLASAQGQM

-170 DWSSGVTA
+170 DWSNGITV

-193 YRMRNSPSQRMIER
+193 YRMRNSPNQRMIER

-221 MPIGKMEIIDNFKPE
+221 MPIGKMEIVDNFKPE
-236 ELIAYYKKWYRP
+236 ELVAYYKKWYRP
-248 DNQAIIIVGDI
+248 DNQATIIVGDI
-259 NVDYTEALI
+259 NVDYTEPLI
-268 KKLFGDIVV
+268 KKLYGDTKVD
-277 PADAAKVIDEPVP
+277 PNAPKVIDKPVP
-290 DNEKAIYVA
+290 DNEQAIYVA

-320 TELKKTAAYLVQQY
+320 TELKKTSAYLVQEY
-334 LSSMVCSMLNSRFS
+334 LNAMVCSMLNSRFS
-348 EISEQPDC
+348 EITEQPDC
-356 PFIQGQA
+356 PFIQAQVQ
-363 EDGNYLGMS
+363 DGNFMQLA
-372 RTKDAFQLVGVAKEG
+372 RTKDALMLIGVAKEG
-387 KDIETLQAIYREA
+387 KDIETLQAVLREA

-424 EKIYTNRDKR
+424 EKLYTNRDKR
-434 KNNVYCSEYV
+434 KNDAYCSEYV
-444 ENFLENEPIPS
+444 ENFLESDPIPS
-455 IETLYQLM
+455 VETLYQMM

-470 PVELVN
+470 PVDLVN
-476 QYAQQL
+476 QYAQQ
-482 ITTDDKNLVAY
+482 IISIDGKNLVAFS
-493 YMEQEKEGKKYVST
+493 MEQEKEGKANYIT
-507 DAMKTGIEA
+507 ADALKKGTEA
-516 VRTEAL
+516 VRTETL

-531 EPLISQMPAKGKIVK
+531 EPLITQMPTKGQIVK

-576 QVMMQAEAKGGYS
+576 QVMMQAEAKGGMS
-589 LFGKQDEINLQAI
+589 LFGKADDMNLQLI
-602 DAVVMYSGLGNFLK
+602 SVVPTYSGLGNFLK

-630 GIRVAED
+630 SINVAED
-637 RQYISGQSTP
+637 RQYIAGQSTP

-654 QLFYLTMTNVNK
+654 QLFYLTMTNIKK

-673 FINQMQ
+673 FANLMQ
-679 LVLKTKDLNH
+679 TALKNKDLNH
-689 ELVYRDS
+689 EIVYRDS
-696 VASIQNSGNPLYM
+696 VASVQNCGNFLY
-709 LPNLEDIQKFDY
+709 LTPSVDDIKRFDY
-721 DRALQM
+721 DRSLEM
-727 LKQLYGNG
+727 IKQLYGNG

-746 DEQKVREYL
+746 DEQQVRELL
-755 ELYIAAMP
+755 EQYIAPMP
-763 QGQVVKAKDVRTFFR
+763 QGTPVKAKDVRTFFK
-778 GTPVCNFTRKMETP
+778 GNPVCNFTRKMETP
-792 QAQTTEIW
+792 QAQITEIW
-800 LNDQLP
+800 LNDKMA
-806 YTLENVVLMRFA
+806 YTQENVILMNIA
-818 SQILTRIY
+818 KQILTRIY

-841 ARGEISVNGD
+841 AKGSISVNGD
-851 KPIYM
+851 KPVFM
-856 LTAQAPTNPDKQK
+856 LSAVAPTNPDKQK

-878 LAEASEK
+878 LKESTQK
-885 IGDTD
+885 ITDTD
-890 LNTVKEILLKQAE
+890 LNTVKEIMLKQAE
-903 DNNRENGHWMN
+903 DNNRENSHWMN
-914 VLTEWTAEGVDLQTK
+914 VLTEWTAEGVDLQTN
-929 YVETVKAVTNQ
+929 YAETVKAVTAQ
-940 KVQNF
+940 KVQKFLADMINA
-945 IKQMMNTGNHASI
+945 GNHASI

>member
-1 MHSVR
+1 
-6 KKVRNFASEKFNQ
+6 
-19 SNHSK
+19 
-24 MKLRKLFVAV
+24 MKLRNLLVAAV
-34 ALLTTGLVSAQQQQM
+34 LLVTGFASAQ

-57 DSVRIGKLDNGLTY
+57 KDVRIGKLDNGLTY
-71 YLRHNNT
+71 YLRHNGF

-115 EHFPTGTMTEYLQ
+115 EHFPTGSMTEYLQ
-128 SIGVQYGRSLNAY
+128 SIGVEYGRSLNAY

-150 IADVSTERQSA
+150 IADVSTERQTA
-161 LDSCVLVLR
+161 LDSCMLVLR
-170 DWSSGVTA
+170 DWSSGITVS
-178 TPEEI
+178 PQEI

-193 YRMRNSPSQRMIER
+193 YRLRNTPMGRMQER
-207 ALPTLFQGSKYGFR
+207 ALPKLFQGSKYGYR
-221 MPIGKMEIIDNFKPE
+221 MPIGKMEIVDNFKPE
-236 ELIAYYKKWYRP
+236 ELVAYYKKWYRP
-248 DNQAIIIVGDI
+248 DNQAIVVVGDI
-259 NVDYTEALI
+259 DVDYTENQI
-268 KKLFGDIVV
+268 KQLFGDIKVA
-277 PADAAKVIDEPVP
+277 PDAAKVIDEPVP
-290 DNEKAIYVA
+290 DNEAPIFVA

-306 YPVLMLSMKRDPVP
+306 YSILMLSIKRDPVP
-320 TELKKTAAYLVQQY
+320 AEMKKTMAFLVTDY
-334 LSSMVCSMLNSRFS
+334 LSDIVCAMLNSRFS
-348 EISEQPDC
+348 EIAQQPEC
-356 PFIQGQA
+356 PFLQVIAQ
-363 EDGNYLGMS
+363 DGNFMQLA
-372 RTKDAFQLVGVAKEG
+372 RTKDALMLLGVAKEG
-387 KDIETLQAIYREA
+387 KDVETLQAIAREA
-400 KRARDFGFTA
+400 KRAHDFGFTA

-418 DYLSGL
+418 DYLSAL
-424 EKIYTNRDKR
+424 EKAYTNREKR
-434 KNNVYCSEYV
+434 KNAEYADEYI
-444 ENFLENEPIPS
+444 ENYLENDPIPS
-455 IETLYQLM
+455 LEDLYQTM
-463 TALAGQL
+463 TMLAQQL
-470 PVELVN
+470 PFEVIN
-476 QYAQQL
+476 QYAQQ
-482 ITTDDKNLVAY
+482 IIDTSGKNLVAFNV
-493 YMEQEKEGKKYVST
+493 EQEKDGKTYVSPEQMQAGLT
-507 DAMKTGIEA
+507 TVNGE
-516 VRTEAL
+516 TL

-531 EPLISQMPAKGKIVK
+531 EPLISELPAKGQIVK
-546 ETENKTLGYKELTL
+546 ESENTTLGYKELTL
-560 SNGARVI
+560 SNGAKVI

-576 QVMMQAEAKGGYS
+576 QVLMQAEAKGGYS

-654 QLFYLTMTNVNK
+654 QLFYLTMTSVNK

-673 FINQMQ
+673 FMNQMQ

-696 VASIQNSGNPLYM
+696 VASVQNSGNPLYM

-721 DRALQM
+721 DRTLQM
-727 LKQLYGNG
+727 LKQMYGNG

-755 ELYIAAMP
+755 EQYIAAMP
-763 QGQVVKAKDVRTFFR
+763 QGQAVKAKDVRTFFR
-778 GTPVCNFTRKMETP
+778 GNPVCNFTRKMETP

-800 LNDQLP
+800 PNDKLP
-806 YTLENVVLMRFA
+806 YTLENMVLMRFA
-818 SQILTRIY
+818 SQIMTRIY

-841 ARGEISVNGD
+841 ARSEMSINGD

-878 LAEASEK
+878 LQEASEK
-885 IGDTD
+885 ISDTD
-890 LNTVKEILLKQAE
+890 LNTVREILLKQAE
-903 DNNRENGHWMN
+903 DNNRENSHWMN
-914 VLTEWTAEGVDLQTK
+914 VLTEWTAEGVDLQK
-929 YVETVKAVTNQ
+929 NYVETVKAVTNQ

-945 IKQMMNTGNHASI
+945 IKQMINAGNHASI

>member
-1 MHSVR
+1 
-6 KKVRNFASEKFNQ
+6 
-19 SNHSK
+19 

-100 QGLAHFLEHMAFNGS
+100 QGLAHFLEHMAFNDS

-141 TSIDRTVYY
+141 TSIDRTVYF

-170 DWSSGVTA
+170 DWSSGITV

-193 YRMRNSPSQRMIER
+193 YRMRNSPNQRMIER

-221 MPIGKMEIIDNFKPE
+221 MPIGKMEIVDNFKPE
-236 ELIAYYKKWYRP
+236 ELVAYYKKWYRP

-268 KKLFGDIVV
+268 KKLFGDIKVD
-277 PADAAKVIDEPVP
+277 PNAPKVIDEPVP
-290 DNEKAIYVA
+290 DNEQAIYVT

-320 TELKKTAAYLVQQY
+320 AELKKTAAYLVQNY
-334 LSSMVCSMLNSRFS
+334 LNTMVCAMLNSRFS
-348 EISEQPDC
+348 EITEQPDC
-356 PFIQGQA
+356 PFIQAQVQ
-363 EDGNYLGMS
+363 DGNFMQLA
-372 RTKDAFQLVGVAKEG
+372 RTKDALMLIGVAKEG
-387 KDIETLQAIYREA
+387 KDIETLQAIAREA

-410 TEYARAKA
+410 TEYSRAKA

-424 EKIYTNRDKR
+424 EKLYTNRDKR
-434 KNNVYCSEYV
+434 KNDAYCSEYV
-444 ENFLENEPIPS
+444 ENFLENDPIPS
-455 IETLYQLM
+455 VETLYQTM

-470 PVELVN
+470 PIELVN
-476 QYAQQL
+476 QYAQQ
-482 ITTDDKNLVAY
+482 IINIDGKNLVAFS
-493 YMEQEKEGKKYVST
+493 MEQEKEGKTNYT
-507 DAMKTGIEA
+507 TADAMKAGVET
-516 VRTEAL
+516 VRTETL
-522 TAWVDNVKE
+522 TAWVDNVKQ
-531 EPLISQMPAKGKIVK
+531 EPLIAQMPTKGKIVK

-560 SNGARVI
+560 SNGARII

-576 QVMMQAEAKGGYS
+576 QVMMQAEAKGGMS
-589 LFGKQDEINLQAI
+589 LFGKADDMNLQLI
-602 DAVVMYSGLGNFLK
+602 SIVPSYSGLGNFLK
-616 SELDKALAGKVASV
+616 SELDKALAGKMASV
-630 GIRVAED
+630 SIRVAED
-637 RQYISGQSTP
+637 RQYIVGQSTP

-654 QLFYLTMTNVNK
+654 QLFYLTMTDVKK
-666 DEKSMAS
+666 DDKSMAS
-673 FINQMQ
+673 FVNLMQ
-679 LVLKTKDLNH
+679 TALKNKDLNH
-689 ELVYRDS
+689 DIAYNDS
-696 VASIQNSGNPLYM
+696 VNSVQNCGNFLY
-709 LPNLEDIQKFDY
+709 LTPSVDDIQRFDY
-721 DRALQM
+721 ERTLQM
-727 LKQLYGNG
+727 MKQLYGNG

-746 DEQKVREYL
+746 DEQQVRELL
-755 ELYIAAMP
+755 EQYIAPMP
-763 QGQVVKAKDVRTFFR
+763 QGTPVKAKDVRTFFK
-778 GTPVCNFTRKMETP
+778 GNPVCNFTRKMETP
-792 QAQTTEIW
+792 QARTTEIW
-800 LNDQLP
+800 LNDKLP
-806 YTLENVVLMRFA
+806 YTQENVVLMNMA
-818 SQILTRIY
+818 SQIMTRIY

-841 ARGEISVNGD
+841 AKGTISVNGN
-851 KPIYM
+851 KPVYM
-856 LTAQAPTNPDKQK
+856 LSAAAPTNPDKQK

-878 LAEASEK
+878 MTEATQK
-885 IGDTD
+885 ISDTD
-890 LNTVKEILLKQAE
+890 LNTVKEIMLKQAE

-914 VLTEWTAEGVDLQTK
+914 VLTEWTAEDIDLQTN
-929 YVETVKAVTNQ
+929 YAETVKGVTTQ

-945 IKQMMNTGNHASI
+945 IKQIISAGNHASI